1 MTKDIL
7 GKGYELIED
16 SIECGKVKDKETL
29 YALGNGHFGTR
40 GYIEEGYLDSTYI
53 DNMGTYIN
61 GFYES
66 NPITY
71 GESAY
76 GYAKNHQTICKVPN
90 GANMSF
96 SIDGEWFTLANGKV
110 TDHNRIYDMKE
121 GTLKRSFN
129 WENSKGKK
137 VHVEIEKLVSF
148 DFSEIMMLSYK
159 ITPLN
164 FHGNI
169 HFHNELSSK
178 VYFDHSNAN
187 DIDDPR
193 VGNKNTKTI
202 EIKDIE
208 KDENIGLLVA
218 TKNSGLR
225 VLCSVD
231 EKVTGEVIKKEKK
244 SEKESIQSDILVNA
258 HKDETLVF
266 EVIVGYGEIYTSEN
280 EDYERLAILSN
291 RINEVKSLGFKEIK
305 NRQLKSMDNFWK
317 HSDIEIEG
325 DNQLQ
330 LGLRF
335 NLFHLNQAAGRDGLT
350 NIAAK
355 GLTGD
360 GYEGHY
366 FWDTEMYM
374 LPLFVYTQPEVAKA
388 LLSYRHSILPKARI
402 RAKELGVNKGILFP
416 WRTINGEECS
426 AYYPAGTAQ
435 VHINADIAY
444 GVKLYFEATNDV
456 EFMCEKGLEILIETA
471 RFWMEFGDFIEEK
484 DNKFCINGVTGP
496 DEYTAIVNNNFY
508 TNLMAKHN
516 LLFAVKGVEELKD
529 REEVVNL
536 FNKIGCDLSEVDMWK
551 KASEN
556 MYLPYDDEKK
566 LTMQDDTFFSKKVW
580 DFENTPKE
588 NYPLLLHYHPLTI
601 YRYQVNK
608 QADTV
613 LGQLMFSNEFSLEQ
627 KKRDFDYYEKITTHD
642 SSLSRSIFGMMASEI
657 GEKEKAYNYFMD
669 TALMDLIDMQ
679 QNTKD
684 GIHAANMGGTW
695 MSIVYGFAGMKVN
708 DGKLNINPRLPEKWS
723 KVSFKIT
730 FKNKLIK
737 ITITELDTIYEL
749 IEGYEETIVHC
760 GQEVTIKTN
769 EIVKIENKAE
779 LE

>member
-1 MTKDIL
+1 
-7 GKGYELIED
+7 
-16 SIECGKVKDKETL
+16 
-29 YALGNGHFGTR
+29 
-40 GYIEEGYLDSTYI
+40 
-53 DNMGTYIN
+53 
-61 GFYES
+61 
-66 NPITY
+66 
-71 GESAY
+71 
-76 GYAKNHQTICKVPN
+76 
-90 GANMSF
+90 
-96 SIDGEWFTLANGKV
+96 
-110 TDHNRIYDMKE
+110 
-121 GTLKRSFN
+121 
-129 WENSKGKK
+129 
-137 VHVEIEKLVSF
+137 
-148 DFSEIMMLSYK
+148 MMLSYK

-218 TKNSGLR
+218 AKNSGLR

-536 FNKIGCDLSEVDMWK
+536 FNKIGFDLSEVDMWK

>member
-1 MTKDIL
+1 
-7 GKGYELIED
+7 
-16 SIECGKVKDKETL
+16 
-29 YALGNGHFGTR
+29 
-40 GYIEEGYLDSTYI
+40 
-53 DNMGTYIN
+53 
-61 GFYES
+61 
-66 NPITY
+66 
-71 GESAY
+71 
-76 GYAKNHQTICKVPN
+76 
-90 GANMSF
+90 
-96 SIDGEWFTLANGKV
+96 
-110 TDHNRIYDMKE
+110 
-121 GTLKRSFN
+121 
-129 WENSKGKK
+129 
-137 VHVEIEKLVSF
+137 
-148 DFSEIMMLSYK
+148 
-159 ITPLN
+159 
-164 FHGNI
+164 
-169 HFHNELSSK
+169 
-178 VYFDHSNAN
+178 
-187 DIDDPR
+187 
-193 VGNKNTKTI
+193 
-202 EIKDIE
+202 
-208 KDENIGLLVA
+208 
-218 TKNSGLR
+218 
-225 VLCSVD
+225 
-231 EKVTGEVIKKEKK
+231 
-244 SEKESIQSDILVNA
+244 
-258 HKDETLVF
+258 
-266 EVIVGYGEIYTSEN
+266 
-280 EDYERLAILSN
+280 
-291 RINEVKSLGFKEIK
+291 
-305 NRQLKSMDNFWK
+305 
-317 HSDIEIEG
+317 
-325 DNQLQ
+325 
-330 LGLRF
+330 
-335 NLFHLNQAAGRDGLT
+335 
-350 NIAAK
+350 
-355 GLTGD
+355 
-360 GYEGHY
+360 
-366 FWDTEMYM
+366 MYM

-388 LLSYRHSILPKARI
+388 LLSYRHSILPKARV
-402 RAKELGVNKGILFP
+402 RAKELDVNKGILFP

-536 FNKIGCDLSEVDMWK
+536 FNKIGFDLSEVDMWK

-749 IEGYEETIVHC
+749 IEGSEETIVHC

>member
-1 MTKDIL
+1 
-7 GKGYELIED
+7 
-16 SIECGKVKDKETL
+16 
-29 YALGNGHFGTR
+29 
-40 GYIEEGYLDSTYI
+40 
-53 DNMGTYIN
+53 
-61 GFYES
+61 
-66 NPITY
+66 
-71 GESAY
+71 
-76 GYAKNHQTICKVPN
+76 
-90 GANMSF
+90 
-96 SIDGEWFTLANGKV
+96 
-110 TDHNRIYDMKE
+110 
-121 GTLKRSFN
+121 
-129 WENSKGKK
+129 
-137 VHVEIEKLVSF
+137 
-148 DFSEIMMLSYK
+148 MMLSYK

-218 TKNSGLR
+218 AKNSGLR

-536 FNKIGCDLSEVDMWK
+536 FNKIGFDLSEVDMWK

-642 SSLSRSIFGMMASEI
+642 SSL
-657 GEKEKAYNYFMD
+657 
-669 TALMDLIDMQ
+669 
-679 QNTKD
+679 
-684 GIHAANMGGTW
+684 
-695 MSIVYGFAGMKVN
+695 
-708 DGKLNINPRLPEKWS
+708 
-723 KVSFKIT
+723 
-730 FKNKLIK
+730 
-737 ITITELDTIYEL
+737 LD
-749 IEGYEETIVHC
+749 
-760 GQEVTIKTN
+760 
-769 EIVKIENKAE
+769 
-779 LE
+779 

>member
-1 MTKDIL
+1 
-7 GKGYELIED
+7 
-16 SIECGKVKDKETL
+16 
-29 YALGNGHFGTR
+29 
-40 GYIEEGYLDSTYI
+40 
-53 DNMGTYIN
+53 MGTYIN

-187 DIDDPR
+187 EIEDPR
-193 VGNKNTKTI
+193 VGNQNTKTI

-218 TKNSGLR
+218 AKNSGLR

-291 RINEVKSLGFKEIK
+291 RINEVKSLGFKKIK

-388 LLSYRHSILPKARI
+388 LLSYRHSILPKARV
-402 RAKELGVNKGILFP
+402 RAKELGVNKGILFQ

-536 FNKIGCDLSEVDMWK
+536 FNKIGFDLSEVDMWK